1 LVHPAGGHRNG
12 GDLKVLIVDDDREL
26 TDLLQFAFQRAGFVP
41 LIAHDSPSALRQLDQ
56 DHPDLLVVDVNLG
69 AWNGFDLL
77 QEVRRSAERI
87 PIVMLTALG
96 SEEDKV
102 KGLELGADDYVTKPF
117 SHREL
122 IARVRAH
129 LRRVGQDVPDQ
140 DSGPRTLQV
149 GPIDLNVGEHSV
161 KVDGRP
167 VSLTVTEFRLL
178 HALMREAGSVVST
191 RQLLKRV
198 WGYDDPT
205 GTDVVRVTVHR
216 LRRKLQDDA
225 GDPKLLHTIPGVGVM
240 LKPGSLQTEAS
251 TAS

>member
-1 LVHPAGGHRNG
+1 MADLTAGRRGS

-26 TDLLQFAFQRAGFVP
+26 TDLLQFAFQRAGFTPV
-41 LIAHDSPSALRQLDQ
+41 IAHDSPGTLRLFEAER
-56 DHPDLLVVDVNLG
+56 PDLVVLDVNLG
-69 AWNGFDLL
+69 MWNGFDILKEL
-77 QEVRRSAERI
+77 RRSSDRV
-87 PIVMLTALG
+87 PIVMLTALDA
-96 SEEDKV
+96 EDDKI

-129 LRRVGQDVPDQ
+129 LRRTGQDVPEADA
-140 DSGPRTLQV
+140 GPRILAV
-149 GPIDLNVGEHSV
+149 GPIEMNVGEHSV
-161 KVDGRP
+161 RVDGVP

-178 HALMREAGSVVST
+178 HALMRDAGSVVAT

-216 LRRKLQDDA
+216 LRRKLKDDA
-225 GDPKLLHTIPGVGVM
+225 SEPRLLHTVPGVGVM
-240 LKPGSLQTEAS
+240 LKPAATSQPTPAGA
-251 TAS
+251 